1 MEAEARVILE
11 EAIAEDEDFVSWWL
25 DEIAIMAARRRIG
38 REVSKPVDAMIAAVS
53 ASRGMAVATRNT
65 SDFIGMD
72 VELINPWDLR

>member
-38 REVSKPVDAMIAAVS
+38 REVSKPVDAMIPAVA